1 MMNRISRFGRA
12 FDAFCYTFRREL
24 SPKLRGL
31 MYVVSFFAVA
41 FLIAHMTDLQRQ
53 RELTARDAEA
63 AKLPRASVP
72 IRTAPEPL
80 PAYLKP
86 GHGTD
91 CIDSYS
97 NLQNEVFKGLSSS
110 SNEMMLMSQ
119 TCKAQR
125 KTLQLL
131 SHYPRDQRDEFLA
144 SLFDAAA
151 AAHR

>member
-1 MMNRISRFGRA
+1 MRTIVERFGHA

-31 MYVVSFFAVA
+31 IYVVSFFAVA
-41 FLIAHMTDLQRQ
+41 FFVAHMTDLQHQ
-53 RELTARDAEA
+53 RELVARDPEA

-72 IRTAPEPL
+72 IHTAPEPL
-80 PAYLKP
+80 PAYLTP
-86 GHGTD
+86 RHGTD

-97 NLQNEVFKGLSSS
+97 NLQNEAFKGLSSS

-131 SHYPRDQRDEFLA
+131 THYPRDQRDEFLA
-144 SLFDAAA
+144 ALFDAAA
-151 AAHR
+151 AHR